1 MSYSNLAALNNNAAA
16 KRAAFKKTPYV
27 PWNKQE
33 VLSAGFLDRLP
44 ILGPKTPRGWHRV
57 GSWTVT
63 ADDLAGPCPSLLYD
77 IDDVLS
83 TAKVTLGFAFVD
95 DLIAVYKP
103 LPEAHEGRRSE
114 R

>member
-1 MSYSNLAALNNNAAA
+1 
-16 KRAAFKKTPYV
+16 
-27 PWNKQE
+27 
-33 VLSAGFLDRLP
+33 
-44 ILGPKTPRGWHRV
+44 
-57 GSWTVT
+57 VT